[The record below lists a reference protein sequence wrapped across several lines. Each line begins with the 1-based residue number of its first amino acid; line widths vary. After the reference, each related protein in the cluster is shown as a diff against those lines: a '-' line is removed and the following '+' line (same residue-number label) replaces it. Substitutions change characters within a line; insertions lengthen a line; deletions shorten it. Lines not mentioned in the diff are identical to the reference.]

1 LKKNESIIKMYIK
14 LYLDK
19 MLEQNSK
26 VTYEQH
32 VKIRYPLCTSTV
44 CTSVGLL
51 LIGDKLTF
59 CDTEFCAW
67 KII

>member
-1 LKKNESIIKMYIK
+1 MYIK

-32 VKIRYPLCTSTV
+32 VKVTLCV
-44 CTSVGLL
+44 QVLYHL
-51 LIGDKLTF
+51 YVPQLNF
-59 CDTEFCAW
+59 AHW
-67 KII
+67 

>member
-1 LKKNESIIKMYIK
+1 
-14 LYLDK
+14 